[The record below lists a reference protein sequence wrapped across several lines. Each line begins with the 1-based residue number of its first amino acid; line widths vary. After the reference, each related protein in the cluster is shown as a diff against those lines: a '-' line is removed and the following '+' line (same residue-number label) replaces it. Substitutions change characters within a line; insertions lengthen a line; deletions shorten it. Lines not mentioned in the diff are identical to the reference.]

1 MIRIRLF
8 SSLWIV
14 SAVILVLS
22 LTFGCSED
30 PARKPVV
37 KAAKKAKP
45 QIKPSEVQQVSEPE
59 EEVPKKFVY
68 SPTGRRD
75 PFEPLVKKGEKKRT
89 STEPLTP
96 LQRFDLGQFRLQ
108 AVLIGKG
115 APRAMV
121 SAPDGKTYILSPGI
135 KIGKREGVVTAITRE
150 SVQVEEVHYDLTGEV
165 TRKQA
170 SIDLPEQKSF

>member
-1 MIRIRLF
+1 MMCKRLF
-8 SSLWIV
+8 NHFWRLAICLLLFTL
-14 SAVILVLS
+14 VI
-22 LTFGCSED
+22 GCSEEPTKA
-30 PARKPVV
+30 PATKAVKKTRPPKIETVQPV
-37 KAAKKAKP
+37 K
-45 QIKPSEVQQVSEPE
+45 EPE
-59 EEVPKKFVY
+59 EEIQKKFVY

-75 PFEPLVKKGEKKRT
+75 PFEPLVKKGEKKGP

-150 SVQVEEVHYDLTGEV
+150 SVQVEEIHYDLTGAA
-165 TRKQA
+165 TRKMA
-170 SIDLPEQKSF
+170 SIDLPEQKPF